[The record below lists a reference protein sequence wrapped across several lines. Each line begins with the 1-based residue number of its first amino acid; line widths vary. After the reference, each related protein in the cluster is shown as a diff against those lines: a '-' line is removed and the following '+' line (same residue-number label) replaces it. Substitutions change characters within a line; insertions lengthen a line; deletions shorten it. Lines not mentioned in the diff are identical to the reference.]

1 MEHKVN
7 LTYPSRIR
15 EYEQKIERVT
25 QDISLLGQ
33 TEGKDFSIVLDG
45 KHYTERPAAGEAFA
59 LLYRMI
65 SEGHGKDEYEF
76 EIGSYRGFSLF
87 VNFNPFERDIIL
99 RGALLYGTDIGNS
112 GQGTITRIENLA
124 ERIPNYLEDARR
136 ELKETQKQLAVA
148 QQQVGQPFLYEEEL
162 SEKVAQLTEINTK
175 LEFESLQESEVIL
188 DENGQRSDGEE
199 DWDSERVPA
208 CASAEV

>member
-1 MEHKVN
+1 M
-7 LTYPSRIR
+7 
-15 EYEQKIERVT
+15 
-25 QDISLLGQ
+25 
-33 TEGKDFSIVLDG
+33 
-45 KHYTERPAAGEAFA
+45 
-59 LLYRMI
+59 
-65 SEGHGKDEYEF
+65 
-76 EIGSYRGFSLF
+76 
-87 VNFNPFERDIIL
+87 
-99 RGALLYGTDIGNS
+99 LYGTDIGNS

-136 ELKETQKQLAVA
+136 ELKETQKQ
-148 QQQVGQPFLYEEEL
+148 QVGQPFIYEDEL